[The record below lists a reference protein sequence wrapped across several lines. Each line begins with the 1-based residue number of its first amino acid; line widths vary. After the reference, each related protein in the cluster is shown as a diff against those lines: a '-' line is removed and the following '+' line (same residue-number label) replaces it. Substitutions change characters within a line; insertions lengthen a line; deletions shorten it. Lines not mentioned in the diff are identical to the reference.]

1 MKQDNQT
8 DKVDETVLNQ
18 EITHLEA
25 LNVELEQG
33 INALNNT
40 VKQHKA
46 KLDDE
51 VAKHNDTKA
60 ELEKMTGNYEAEKKS
75 HALTKEK
82 FEKLALEFEYEQANL
97 NGRISGLKI
106 KKNKRKQSLM
116 GKINE
121 EKEKLKVRSFSP
133 LLIHNSQ
140 CAPGFFNPDQKFRR
154 QNLFWFLL

>member
-1 MKQDNQT
+1 MQQDWQQDNQKY
-8 DKVDETVLNQ
+8 KVDETDLNHK
-18 EITHLEA
+18 IAHLEA
-25 LNVELEQG
+25 LEQD

-40 VKQHKA
+40 VNQQKA
-46 KLDDE
+46 NLDDE

-106 KKNKRKQSLM
+106 KKNKRKHSLM

-121 EKEKLKVRSFSP
+121 EKEKLKARIFSP
-133 LLIHNSQ
+133 LLIHAGQ
-140 CAPGFFNPDQKFRR
+140 WCF
-154 QNLFWFLL
+154 